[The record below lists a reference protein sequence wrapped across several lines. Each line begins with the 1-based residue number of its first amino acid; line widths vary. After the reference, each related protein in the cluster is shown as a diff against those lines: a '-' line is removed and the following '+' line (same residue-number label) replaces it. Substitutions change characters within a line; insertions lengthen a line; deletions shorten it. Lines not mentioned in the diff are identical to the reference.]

1 MKQLVKR
8 QLKKLEAIKTK
19 YEMMRLD
26 LVKEIN
32 ENPGNIF
39 NDNHRQ
45 EILKIDKEIQKLD
58 VSIRSCKQTINSLS

>member
-8 QLKKLEAIKTK
+8 QLKKLEAIKLN

-32 ENPGNIF
+32 ENPDWIF

-58 VSIRSCKQTINSLS
+58 ISIRSCKQTINSLF

>member
-32 ENPGNIF
+32 KNPDSIF
-39 NDNHRQ
+39 NNNHRQ

-58 VSIRSCKQTINSLS
+58 TSIKSCKQTIKSLS

>member
-32 ENPGNIF
+32 ENPGSVF

-58 VSIRSCKQTINSLS
+58 ASIRSCKQTINSLF